1 MNSIHPLFSYPVMTC
16 NEKYKFSD
24 KEELYF
30 QSLKMEN
37 NIGNLM
43 SKDDRVL
50 VNEELSSL
58 KEFIDRHI
66 IFYTEKVLRLKPE
79 NTVFITQSWIN
90 RSKTNDF
97 HPKHKHPN
105 SLLSGVM
112 FLTGR
117 VGDEMPPIR
126 FHRGNDLLPL
136 ELEFEEYNDFNSG
149 VKWFSPEKGML
160 IVFPSVLEH
169 SVDQNF
175 TGAERVSLSFNTFV
189 RGPLG
194 NKAQLTEVMF

>member
-1 MNSIHPLFSYPVMTC
+1 MTC

-43 SKDDRVL
+43 SKDDRIL
-50 VNEELSSL
+50 ANEELSSL
-58 KEFIDRHI
+58 KEFIDRHV
-66 IFYTEKVLRLKPE
+66 IFYTENVLRLKPE

-126 FHRGNDLLPL
+126 FHRGNDLLPM

-169 SVDQNF
+169 SVDQNV

>member
-1 MNSIHPLFSYPVMTC
+1 MTC

-149 VKWFSPEKGML
+149 VKWFSP
-160 IVFPSVLEH
+160 
-169 SVDQNF
+169 
-175 TGAERVSLSFNTFV
+175 
-189 RGPLG
+189 
-194 NKAQLTEVMF
+194 

>member
-1 MNSIHPLFSYPVMTC
+1 MTC

-43 SKDDRVL
+43 SKDDRIL
-50 VNEELSSL
+50 ANEELSSL
-58 KEFIDRHI
+58 KEFIDRHV
-66 IFYTEKVLRLKPE
+66 IFYTENVLRLKPE

-169 SVDQNF
+169 SVDQNV